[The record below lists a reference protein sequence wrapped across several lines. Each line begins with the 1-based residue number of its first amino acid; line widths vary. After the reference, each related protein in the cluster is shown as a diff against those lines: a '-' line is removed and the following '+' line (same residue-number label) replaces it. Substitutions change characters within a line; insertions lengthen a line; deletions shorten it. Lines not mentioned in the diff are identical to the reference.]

1 MTSSMLSSKYQKG
14 LRIKISRSEKPPKMY
29 VEKILASFT
38 ADHATL
44 WALANS
50 MAAKSMVFLRS
61 DAFLTKT
68 SSTKLEKLQSF
79 QTNIPRGTLYK
90 PSRLL
95 KRQELKLRNTS
106 KHTDEK
112 TTSLIC
118 TSLKDE
124 FANTT
129 NHMVVDDRSVPVATM
144 YICVTK
150 AYDKEDPTENKKDE
164 IDEDFLAYG
173 PSSEIA
179 FYLRIGEK
187 VVLSLNRQDF
197 SKTSLFIP
205 PEAKKVR
212 LESAFTLLI
221 GADEVVGLCG
231 PDKMGNRQL
240 TVTTESNR
248 KAVYLVQDNFL
259 PLPET
264 MVEMV
269 VHGSKLY
276 ISFCHRLEGEL
287 KTHLIG
293 CNKSSQIKNEKRK
306 DTKSSLIFDD
316 ASDKGS
322 ISSDFNSDSS
332 DDDNWV
338 NNSVDYSE
346 KKTKT
351 PPVQTPPVQTPPV
364 EGKTLLKRVYE
375 GLSRKGVSTGRDDA
389 DGISPEKKHAGSR
402 FIPTPKIGD
411 YQHMPIPT

>member
-1 MTSSMLSSKYQKG
+1 MLSSKYQKG
-14 LRIKISRSEKPPKMY
+14 LRIKMSKSEKPPKMY
-29 VEKILASFT
+29 VEKILASLT
-38 ADHATL
+38 SDYGTL
-44 WALANS
+44 CALANS
-50 MAAKSMVFLRS
+50 MAAKSMVFIRS
-61 DAFLTKT
+61 DALLTKT

-79 QTNIPRGTLYK
+79 QTNIPRGMHYK

-95 KRQELKLRNTS
+95 KHKELKLRNTS

-112 TTSLIC
+112 TTNLIC

-124 FANTT
+124 FANTA

-150 AYDKEDPTENKKDE
+150 AYDEQDPTENKKDE

-173 PSSEIA
+173 PSSEIS
-179 FYLRIGEK
+179 FYLRIGET
-187 VVLSLNRQDF
+187 VVLSLNRQDS

-212 LESAFTLLI
+212 LESAFTLVI
-221 GADEVVGLCG
+221 GADEVVSLCG
-231 PDKMGNRQL
+231 PDKMGNREL
-240 TVTTESNR
+240 TLTTATNR
-248 KAVYLVQDNFL
+248 KSAYLVQDNFL

-269 VHGSKLY
+269 VHGGKLY

-293 CNKSSQIKNEKRK
+293 CNKSSQKKNDKRK
-306 DTKSSLIFDD
+306 GTKSSLIFDD

-322 ISSDFNSDSS
+322 ISSDFDSDSS

-338 NNSVDYSE
+338 NDSVDYSE
-346 KKTKT
+346 KKPKT
-351 PPVQTPPVQTPPV
+351 PPVQTPPV
-364 EGKTLLKRVYE
+364 ESKTLLKRVYE

-389 DGISPEKKHAGSR
+389 DGISAEKKHAGSR

-411 YQHMPIPT
+411 YQHMPVPT